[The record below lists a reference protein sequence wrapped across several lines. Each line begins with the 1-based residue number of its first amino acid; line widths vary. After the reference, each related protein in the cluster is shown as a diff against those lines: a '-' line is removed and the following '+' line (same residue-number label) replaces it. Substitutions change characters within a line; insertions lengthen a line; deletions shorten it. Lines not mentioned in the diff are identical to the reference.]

1 MSFHTVNTSSVLFKV
16 IFEFVATFCIYYFR
30 RKLKLYSVE
39 IQTLWKGSGIA
50 EEQLSGKSQRLL
62 EQCWLTHSEDTE
74 QMPPLGWGSAKPW
87 SAGRR

>member
-39 IQTLWKGSGIA
+39 IQTLWKGSDI
-50 EEQLSGKSQRLL
+50 
-62 EQCWLTHSEDTE
+62 
-74 QMPPLGWGSAKPW
+74 
-87 SAGRR
+87 AGRAVVREESKALGTVLVDTQ